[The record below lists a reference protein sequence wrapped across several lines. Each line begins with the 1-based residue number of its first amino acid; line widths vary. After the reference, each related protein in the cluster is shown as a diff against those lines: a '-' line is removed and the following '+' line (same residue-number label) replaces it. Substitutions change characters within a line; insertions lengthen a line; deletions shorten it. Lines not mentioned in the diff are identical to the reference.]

1 MVGVSS
7 ASTTKSSPVREIQLT
22 TTSRAIPITV
32 SGATPSSSTLPLPPR
47 ISLQSQAFS
56 ERSTTWQD
64 YWHSPH
70 VFSSTSYPSS
80 TPATESNIEQ
90 FLLRLATDSGMV
102 DGEIEQS
109 LPGGFHTP
117 RMETKLARVMH
128 QYRDAMVKQIKLF
141 PQADQQQAVF
151 WHMVQAANGLMICDP
166 GTFRTLLHY
175 MAMNGVSDLLSVL
188 VDAGFDVN
196 KGDSDYRT
204 PLHLAVI
211 ANHPSA
217 VQVLIDQCGANVH
230 ARDLNRLLPWH
241 CALAIDSDNI
251 VENRE
256 RITSKAIILRLLASR
271 TNLHQVKGR
280 RALQIL
286 LQFKENPDAA
296 IDVEGT
302 LF

>member
-7 ASTTKSSPVREIQLT
+7 ASVTESSPVREIQQIT
-22 TTSRAIPITV
+22 TTSRAVPITV
-32 SGATPSSSTLPLPPR
+32 SGATPSTSTLPLPPR
-47 ISLQSQAFS
+47 ISLQTQALS
-56 ERSTTWQD
+56 ERGIMWQN

-70 VFSSTSYPSS
+70 VFSSGTSYP

-90 FLLRLATDSGMV
+90 FLLRLTTDSGMV
-102 DGEIEQS
+102 DGDIEQS
-109 LPGGFHTP
+109 LPGGSNTP

-128 QYRDAMVKQIKLF
+128 QYRDAMVKQIKQF
-141 PQADQQQAVF
+141 PEADQQQAVF
-151 WHMVQAANGLMICDP
+151 WHMVQAANGLMTRDS
-166 GTFRTLLHY
+166 GTSRTLLHY

-188 VDAGFDVN
+188 VDAGFSVN
-196 KGDSDYRT
+196 DGDSDYRT

-217 VQVLIDQCGANVH
+217 VQVLIDQCGADVH

-256 RITSKAIILRLLASR
+256 RIASKAFILRLLASQ
-271 TNLHQVKGR
+271 TDPNQVKGR
-280 RALQIL
+280 RASQIL
-286 LQFKENPDAA
+286 VQFKENPDAA
-296 IDVEGT
+296 IDVQGT

>member
-7 ASTTKSSPVREIQLT
+7 PSATESSPAREIQQIT
-22 TTSRAIPITV
+22 TTSRAVPITV
-32 SGATPSSSTLPLPPR
+32 SGATPSSSTLRLPPR
-47 ISLQSQAFS
+47 ISLQAQCFS
-56 ERSTTWQD
+56 EMGTTWQD

-70 VFSSTSYPSS
+70 VFSSSISS
-80 TPATESNIEQ
+80 PTPATESNINQ
-90 FLLRLATDSGMV
+90 FLLRLATDSEMV
-102 DGEIEQS
+102 DIEQS
-109 LPGGFHTP
+109 LPGSYPTP
-117 RMETKLARVMH
+117 WMESKLARVMH
-128 QYRDAMVKQIKLF
+128 QYREAMVKQIKLF
-141 PQADQQQAVF
+141 PEPDQQAAVF
-151 WHMVQAANGLMICDP
+151 WQMVQAANGLMTRDS

-188 VDAGFDVN
+188 VDAGFGVN
-196 KGDSDYRT
+196 EGDSDYRT

-217 VQVLIDQCGANVH
+217 VQVLIDHCGADVH

-256 RITSKAIILRLLASR
+256 RITSKASILRLLASR
-271 TNLHQVKGR
+271 TDPNQVKGR
-280 RALQIL
+280 RASQIL
-286 LQFKENPDAA
+286 VQFKENPDAA
-296 IDVEGT
+296 IDVQGT